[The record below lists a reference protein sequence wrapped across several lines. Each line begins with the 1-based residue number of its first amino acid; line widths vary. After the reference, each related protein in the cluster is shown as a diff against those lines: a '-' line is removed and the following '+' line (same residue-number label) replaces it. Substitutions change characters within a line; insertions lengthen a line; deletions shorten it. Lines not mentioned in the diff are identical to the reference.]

1 MVPALQNKN
10 INTDVIESQATMK
23 AEFCTH
29 EAEESSIGTNDHSL
43 EKILTPYE
51 GKTAVM
57 SAENDSITVTTES
70 SISPDTIVA
79 LGGKDAANDFVE
91 SFAASFAEKYT
102 TEFLQQLAQM
112 KKAKAVVSNENVVV
126 DDPEELLASDG
137 LKEEAGCAQLEKPL
151 PERKPSV
158 PAPELAEMIYTESA
172 ESINQ
177 EPVQERRH
185 GDPLVKEESAQKTQ
199 PIQSRRSSK
208 DEQKR
213 ARSSSS
219 SSQISST
226 SASSST
232 SKRSDDV
239 KSEYEAKEALVEEMK
254 VQIWKI
260 DDIFDEASRE
270 RVFVTHDSI
279 KRPTAKDEELSSEKY
294 SKWILI
300 LRRVFENDNKTLR
313 KTMLDIQSPFI
324 RDIIHDIVKEER
336 AMLLSKN
343 SIDWP
348 NDNVFRY
355 RKGIQDAAIEKGE
368 LAVKHVGVLL
378 KLIDTEYSTRI
389 KDIENMFA
397 KRTSSFEILREA
409 FWPGDIVV
417 KGMSDNPRAFRLVEA
432 FYKVKRSFGG
442 GPDEV
447 TLIVKTEYIDFSGH
461 EFGTVSEKFR
471 VPEYPGINFISEL
484 DVFPLK
490 YHPNKEVVERNLIA
504 RGRIFA
510 ALKGQNHRVYNGP
523 VDEVDTYRRP
533 GRYSSPADSNESSE
547 ISSDIIIDTVTF
559 NRFNA
564 SKSISVSNISDELND
579 GELTEDHLMIC
590 TNQIPF
596 YSLQDKKFHKGSIE
610 NIEDKIFN
618 EKVFSQL
625 VLPEPTKELV
635 RVLVRNHKRG
645 RDFDDFIKG
654 KGKGLVLLLH
664 GPPGVGKTMTAEA
677 VAEYTHRPLYVV
689 TCGELGT
696 TAESLEA
703 SLERVLDISNAFG
716 AVLLLDEADIFLE
729 QRTTS
734 DLQRNALVSI
744 FLRLLEYYK
753 GILFLTTNRIRTF
766 DDAFHSRIHVTLAY
780 SNHDAVTREQI
791 WRNFGAHMAPG
802 LGIEDDDYK
811 ELATWELN
819 GRQIK
824 NVIGSCKALA
834 VDRGDQINITDLRTV
849 LQTSIISGSKGIG
862 QYTQ

>member
-1 MVPALQNKN
+1 M
-10 INTDVIESQATMK
+10 IR
-23 AEFCTH
+23 
-29 EAEESSIGTNDHSL
+29 SL
-43 EKILTPYE
+43 NKILTACK
-51 GKTAVM
+51 GKRAVI

-70 SISPDTIVA
+70 SITPDTILA
-79 LGGKDAANDFVE
+79 LGGKQAANDFVE
-91 SFAASFAEKYT
+91 SFAASFTEKYT
-102 TEFLQQLAQM
+102 TEFRQQLAQM
-112 KKAKAVVSNENVVV
+112 KKAKAVVSNERV
-126 DDPEELLASDG
+126 A
-137 LKEEAGCAQLEKPL
+137 
-151 PERKPSV
+151 R
-158 PAPELAEMIYTESA
+158 
-172 ESINQ
+172 
-177 EPVQERRH
+177 EPVQESRH
-185 GDPLVKEESAQKTQ
+185 GESMVKEESAEETQ
-199 PIQSRRSSK
+199 TTKSRNPSK
-208 DEQKR
+208 DKQKR
-213 ARSSSS
+213 ARNSSS
-219 SSQISST
+219 SSQTSST
-226 SASSST
+226 SASSFA
-232 SKRSDDV
+232 SKQSDDV
-239 KSEYEAKEALVEEMK
+239 KSEYEAKKTLVEEMK

-260 DDIFDEASRE
+260 DDIFDEANHE

-300 LRRVFENDNKTLR
+300 LRRVFKDDNKTLR
-313 KTMLDIQSPFI
+313 KITLDIQSPLI
-324 RDIIHDIVKEER
+324 REIIHDVVKEER
-336 AMLLSKN
+336 AMILSKN

-355 RKGIQDAAIEKGE
+355 RKLIQDAAIKKGE
-368 LAVKHVGVLL
+368 LAVKHMGVLL
-378 KLIDTEYSTRI
+378 ELIDTEYSTRI
-389 KDIENMFA
+389 RDIENMFT

-432 FYKVKRSFGG
+432 FYKVKPNFRG

-447 TLIVKTEYIDFSGH
+447 ILIVKTEYIDYSGH
-461 EFGTVSEKFR
+461 EFGTVSEKFS
-471 VPEYPGINFISEL
+471 VPEYTGIKFISEL
-484 DVFPLK
+484 EVFPLK
-490 YHPNKEVVERNLIA
+490 YHPNKELVKRNLVA

-523 VDEVDTYRRP
+523 VSQVDTYRQP
-533 GRYSSPADSNESSE
+533 GRYSSAADSNESSE
-547 ISSDIIIDTVTF
+547 ISSDIIIDTTTF

-564 SKSISVSNISDELND
+564 RKSISVSNISDELND

-590 TNQIPF
+590 TDQIPF
-596 YSLQDKKFHKGSIE
+596 YSLQGKKFHKGNIG
-610 NIEDKIFN
+610 NIEYKIFN
-618 EKVFSQL
+618 EKIFSQL
-625 VLPEPTKELV
+625 VLPEPIKELV
-635 RVLVRNHKRG
+635 RALIRNHKRG

-696 TAESLEA
+696 TAEALEA

-753 GILFLTTNRIRTF
+753 GILFLTTNRMRSF

-780 SNHDAVTREQI
+780 SNHDAVTREHI
-791 WRNFGAHMAPG
+791 WRNFGAHMVPG

-811 ELATWELN
+811 ELAKWELN

-824 NVIGSCKALA
+824 NLIGSCKALA
-834 VDRGDQINITDLRTV
+834 ADRGDQINITDLRTV
-849 LQTSIISGSKGIG
+849 LRTSIISGSKGLG
-862 QYTQ
+862 QNI